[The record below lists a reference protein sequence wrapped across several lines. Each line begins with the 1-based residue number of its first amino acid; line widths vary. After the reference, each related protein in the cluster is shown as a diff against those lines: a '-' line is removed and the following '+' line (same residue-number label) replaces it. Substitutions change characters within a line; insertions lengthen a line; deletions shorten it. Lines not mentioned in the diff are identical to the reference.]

1 MDVKEARSLIY
12 ELLGVFY
19 SKASVK
25 HSKQPNTVK
34 I

>member
-19 SKASVK
+19 SKASVNRTR
-25 HSKQPNTVK
+25 SNLSPLS
-34 I
+34 